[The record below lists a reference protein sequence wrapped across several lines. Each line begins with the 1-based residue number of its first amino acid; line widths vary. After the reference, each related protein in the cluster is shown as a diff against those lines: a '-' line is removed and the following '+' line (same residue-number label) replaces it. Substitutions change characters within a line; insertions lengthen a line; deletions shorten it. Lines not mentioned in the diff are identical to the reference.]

1 MKTAITFLYQTSRD
15 QVKERQEKR
24 EWRKTFDPNYAP
36 RRSVLMQKYRSRRES
51 MGRVMSIFGRP
62 QSMEGFDHS
71 KFERSKSMEHLD
83 RIDM

>member
-1 MKTAITFLYQTSRD
+1 
-15 QVKERQEKR
+15 
-24 EWRKTFDPNYAP
+24 
-36 RRSVLMQKYRSRRES
+36 MQKYRSRRES